1 METIEKVISIL
12 SEQLG
17 MDEYEI
23 NGNSDFVNDLGMDSL
38 DTVEIIMAVEKAFN
52 LTIQDNEVEGIRT
65 VNDLVKKIEEKLAQ

>member
-38 DTVEIIMAVEKAFN
+38 DTVEIIMAVEKEFN
-52 LTIQDNEVEGIRT
+52 LTIQDNEVDGIRT